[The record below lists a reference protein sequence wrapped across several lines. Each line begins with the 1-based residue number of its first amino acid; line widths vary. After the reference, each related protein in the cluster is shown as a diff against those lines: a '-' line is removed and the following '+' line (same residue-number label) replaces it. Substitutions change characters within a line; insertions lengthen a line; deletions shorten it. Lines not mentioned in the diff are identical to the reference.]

1 MNPKHQS
8 GYSNIR
14 VISCIAIC
22 ILHTFFAAASIFQ
35 PDKDL
40 YAASYAVRNAMY
52 FAVPCF
58 VMVTGALLLDP
69 MREIGFSKLFGRY
82 IRRILLALV
91 IFTGLFAL
99 FDAVTKG
106 EAIGLATLKDWLFA
120 LFFDRSWA
128 HMWYLYML
136 LGLYLLLP
144 FYRKAAAAST
154 RSELIYLLVVYLV
167 FQSGMTLLSRLT
179 GSTPGFYISVYT
191 IYPFYLFLGDAIK
204 NSAVRLPRAY
214 ALLFLLC
221 GTAAIVCPTF
231 YAYRMDQELMQKIV
245 GNYSY
250 PGVIAQAAGAYA
262 LIYDLSGEGIVSRI
276 FQKIDENSFGI
287 YLIHMAFLKLV
298 TFVWKWNPYTHGGI
312 VMVLGLSIAV
322 FLVSLA
328 AVAVLRKVPG
338 IKKIL

>member
-1 MNPKHQS
+1 MRQERYPYLS
-8 GYSNIR
+8 WLR
-14 VISCIAIC
+14 VLGCLGVVVLHSFYGSIGSYGEGSTPMLLGMTVRSC
-22 ILHTFFAAASIFQ
+22 
-35 PDKDL
+35 
-40 YAASYAVRNAMY
+40 MMW
-52 FAVPCF
+52 AVPVF
-58 VMVTGALLLDP
+58 VMVSGALLLDP
-69 MREIGFSKLFGRY
+69 AREIGFSKLFGRY